1 MGTTV
6 NPKPIQQENELPTPI
21 PERRISKT
29 SKVVEYTL
37 IALAVLLA
45 SLGII
50 ACSIGAALTPH
61 LPMLVIIGGTLLSL
75 ISCFV
80 LGVLLVRLSRKNF
93 ELENKIDHPGL
104 KHLEEFTND
113 QDYLL
118 QESANVKSSL
128 NDLIDKYNLFV
139 NEVGC
144 FMDKHEENSTK

>member
-1 MGTTV
+1 MGIAV
-6 NPKPIQQENELPTPI
+6 NPESIQAENKLPI
-21 PERRISKT
+21 PEHRVSRT

-93 ELENKIDHPGL
+93 ELENKIDSLL
-104 KHLEEFTND
+104 KDLEECTKN
-113 QDYLL
+113 QECLL
-118 QESANVKSSL
+118 QENADIKSSL
-128 NDLIDKYNLFV
+128 DDLIDKHNQFV
-139 NEVGC
+139 NE
-144 FMDKHEENSTK
+144 MSHLIDQYDTNQSS